1 MSILKPYQ
9 IKIQGELVEIQY
21 NFKQLKV
28 SFEKGTEDVTELA
41 NKINYLFTK
50 KEKPSKFKQLSIWQQ

>member
-9 IKIQGELVEIQY
+9 IKIQGEIVEIEY
-21 NFKQLKV
+21 DFKQLKV

-41 NKINYLFTK
+41 NKINHLFTK
-50 KEKPSKFKQLSIWQQ
+50 KEKPSKFKQLSLWQM